1 MTSFHSALG
10 GLGPFIPPVKPRFI
24 TSWRL
29 HAAWSR
35 SELPARSGE
44 LFLAKVGDFVL
55 AKGIGAWTLRLSKS
69 GQRQGASDSLTISDK
84 FVGMAVTN
92 FCKKKSPGHNLS
104 AVSPGLQRKR
114 LNDLLGKLHVDAGY
128 RWYSLRR
135 GGATHEFQT
144 ICRRYASKDT
154 GLQPGLPGS
163 IYATAWHSCPS

>member
-1 MTSFHSALG
+1 M
-10 GLGPFIPPVKPRFI
+10 
-24 TSWRL
+24 
-29 HAAWSR
+29 
-35 SELPARSGE
+35 
-44 LFLAKVGDFVL
+44 AKVGDFVL

-114 LNDLLGKLHVDAGY
+114 LNDLLGKLDVDAGY

-135 GGATHEFQT
+135 GVPLTSFKQFAGGMRQRTLVFSQDCQD
-144 ICRRYASKDT
+144 ISMRRHGTVVRAEAL
-154 GLQPGLPGS
+154 GPQ
-163 IYATAWHSCPS
+163 A